1 VFVFFILLSV
11 CVLLICKYTN
21 LCSYVQ
27 VFVIIFLIFFIYFQ
41 LPLGL
46 NKQFI
51 SLLQI
56 FVGTWDKMEARDQA
70 LEESQK
76 LKK

>member
-1 VFVFFILLSV
+1 M
-11 CVLLICKYTN
+11 
-21 LCSYVQ
+21 Q

-51 SLLQI
+51 SVLQY
-56 FVGTWDKMEARDQA
+56 FVGIWDKMEAQGQA
-70 LEESQK
+70 LVESQK
-76 LKK
+76 SKK